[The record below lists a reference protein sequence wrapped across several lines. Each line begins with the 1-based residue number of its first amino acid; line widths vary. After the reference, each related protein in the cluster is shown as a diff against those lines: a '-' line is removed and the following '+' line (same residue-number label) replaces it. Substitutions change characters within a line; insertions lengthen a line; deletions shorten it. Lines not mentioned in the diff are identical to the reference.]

1 MYRAGVSVVCKQDL
15 YLCICC
21 LYNNSSE
28 FTWGVRRCG
37 GGQLVPSSRTAQTA
51 TMGDMDSAACMLD
64 HFDKIQKLPD
74 PIPGVPNFRRVP
86 GFKVRVLQFYSLR
99 IHFY

>member
-1 MYRAGVSVVCKQDL
+1 MLCVSRTCTSVSAVS
-15 YLCICC
+15 ITIVR
-21 LYNNSSE
+21 SSPG
-28 FTWGVRRCG
+28 GVRRCG

-86 GFKVRVLQFYSLR
+86 GFKVRVLQCHNLR